1 VKCHWQKSKAF
12 CKYMSNSHNDN
23 DDCDDGD
30 DDDMLEL
37 HVREEKWK
45 LIIVMTFDTLFY

>member
-1 VKCHWQKSKAF
+1 
-12 CKYMSNSHNDN
+12 MSNIHNGN
-23 DDCDDGD
+23 DDCD

-45 LIIVMTFDTLFY
+45 LIIIMTFGTLFY